1 MGISVHV
8 YPCLWSNPKTLHR
21 FGSGC
26 QCHPR
31 YLFGDVKQG
40 IRALPEAPLHQRRL
54 RSPQQPFELVG
65 DAAKLAARAPKPGAV
80 DAGAGP
86 GRYEARSEE
95 IFIRKRWDRIMVWDN
110 GMVYE
115 WDFNIMG

>member
-1 MGISVHV
+1 MDR
-8 YPCLWSNPKTLHR
+8 WSLKPKTLHR

-54 RSPQQPFELVG
+54 RSLEPFELVG

-95 IFIRKRWDRIMVWDN
+95 IFIRKRWDRIMVCDN

-115 WDFNIMG
+115 RDFYIMGLS